1 MRILLITEWFP
12 PIKGAAAKRT
22 QMMAKSLQA
31 QGHKVTILTS
41 FPSYPTG
48 VLPKKYHWK
57 TWHREKFRS
66 LDVLRVWELPVANNG
81 IIKRI
86 LRELSFFLTSVTAAI
101 ILPVYDAVIVSS
113 PSFSSGL
120 SGLAARREKC
130 KFYFDVRDLWPDSL
144 ISLGVLKP
152 GLMIDILKSL
162 EKLYYKRA
170 TKLIVATPRI
180 RKHLFL
186 EGIPLNKIEVL
197 LNAADTEL
205 FKPRKVARPVEFKPD
220 DFIVTYVGNHSRMY
234 DLANVLKTAVIL
246 EKNSKIKFLL
256 VGEGE
261 TKAEIQE
268 AAQKLK
274 LSNIVFYDEK
284 PLEEIAEILQW
295 SNAGLI
301 VLNGTRIAQE
311 TVPSKL
317 AEYLAT
323 GLPVVATIGY
333 DVKKI
338 LEKNRAGL
346 ICEPEDPQSLAKS
359 ILKLYRS
366 KILQQKMSKNARF
379 LALKMF
385 SEKIFGDRL
394 GKIFS

>member
-48 VLPKKYHWK
+48 ILPKKYHWK
-57 TWHREKFRS
+57 IWRWEKSDS
-66 LDVLRVWELPVANNG
+66 LNILRVWELPIANNG
-81 IIKRI
+81 TIKRI

-144 ISLGVLKP
+144 ISLGILKP
-152 GLMIDILKSL
+152 GLFLDILKGLESL
-162 EKLYYKRA
+162 FYRRA
-170 TKLIVATPRI
+170 HKVLVATPGI

-186 EGIPLNKIEVL
+186 EGVPLNKIEVI
-197 LNAADTEL
+197 LNGANTEL
-205 FKPRKVARPVEFKPD
+205 FKPKKVVRPAEFKPD
-220 DFIVTYVGNHSRMY
+220 DFVITYVGNHSRMY

-246 EKNSKIKFLL
+246 EKNSKIRFLL

-261 TKAEIQE
+261 TKAELQD

-284 PLEEIAEILQW
+284 SLGEIAEILQW
-295 SNAGLI
+295 SNVGLI

-317 AEYLAT
+317 AEYLAS

-338 LEKNRAGL
+338 LEKNHAGL
-346 ICEPEDPQSLAKS
+346 ICEPGNPQVLAKN
-359 ILKLYRS
+359 ILKLYRN
-366 KILQQKMSKNARF
+366 KTMRQEMSKNARL
-379 LALKMF
+379 LAIKMF
-385 SEKIFGDRL
+385 SEKKFAEKLNKVI
-394 GKIFS
+394 